1 MAQGDGR
8 HDDDPAMAVTFDPD
22 APRPSEEAE
31 HLGGD
36 SNPELLPVSQP
47 WRSILHGIGVAEQ
60 VIGSILLAI
69 ILILVFAQVAARYV
83 PGSWVW
89 TGEVAR
95 LSMVWTTFVMAGY
108 LAAHDR
114 HIAIHVV
121 DWVLGGRAL
130 AAVKLFVSLVVLV
143 TCLVLLYAVYL
154 LVSTDIGGVTP
165 AAQLPLRFVNTVPLV
180 GFALV
185 ALRALLAI
193 VLVDLPAVLGRT
205 ATD

>member
-1 MAQGDGR
+1 MDDGR
-8 HDDDPAMAVTFDPD
+8 ANDDSAMAADFDPA
-22 APRPSEEAE
+22 RPHPSAE
-31 HLGGD
+31 IDHLGVS

-47 WRSILHGIGVAEQ
+47 WRSILHGIGLIEQ
-60 VIGSILLAI
+60 VIGSVLLAI
-69 ILILVFAQVAARYV
+69 ILVLVLAQVAARYV

-95 LSMVWTTFVMAGY
+95 LSMVWTTFAMAGY

-130 AAVKLFVSLVVLV
+130 AAVKLSVSVVVLV

-165 AAQLPLRFVNTVPLV
+165 AAQLPLRIVNAVPLV

-185 ALRALLAI
+185 ALRALLSI
-193 VLVDLPAVLGRT
+193 VLVDLPALLGRT